1 MPNIIPERMRLFEV
15 YINGSRESGI
25 AEGEFPNLEY
35 MTSEVKGTGIAGAAE
50 TIVPGLFSSIT
61 FTLKWRTTPKNF
73 YSLAEPRVHDLDLYA
88 DLEVF
93 DAGLG
98 QTKTQQLHAYIKA
111 QTKHFNIGSLTVG
124 ESMDGETEHEV
135 IYIKVEWDGQERIE
149 LDKYNY
155 IYKVNG
161 TDYLADSRRALGLQ

>member
-25 AEGEFPNLEY
+25 AEGEFPSLEY
-35 MTSEVKGTGIAGAAE
+35 MTSEVKGTGIAGTTE
-50 TIVPGLFSSIT
+50 SIVPGLFGSIT
-61 FTLKWRTTPKNF
+61 FTLKWRATPKNF
-73 YSLAEPRVHDLDLYA
+73 FTLAEPKVHDLDLYA
-88 DLEVF
+88 DIEVF

-98 QTKTQQLHAYIKA
+98 QTKTQSLHAYIKA
-111 QTKHFNIGSLTVG
+111 QTKHFNMGSLTVG

-135 IYIKVEWDGQERIE
+135 TYIKIEHDGATKIE

-161 TDYLADSRRALGLQ
+161 TDYLADSRKALGLQ